1 MVLTLITVIIGIL
14 GMVGSARIA
23 MYGDS
28 LRMWERGATAFVVL
42 LSYAFLVCLV
52 VVRVIQL

>member
-1 MVLTLITVIIGIL
+1 MVLTVIAIIIGLL